1 MIRIVIPFM
10 ITVLFFMEPIFS
22 LFSPISYG
30 DELLTLVP
38 RFVVVALIFIAVYGR
53 RKLAII
59 YGIVFGLLYDI
70 FYIDIIGVYAFLY
83 PMICLLAEA
92 VIRIIHKRL
101 FVVIIITIVLIGLL
115 ELLSYGF
122 ASLISITTI
131 EFNDFV
137 KGRLVPTI
145 IANGL
150 FVLMF
155 GWFFHKV
162 IKEKVLKPL
171 DEFS

>member
-1 MIRIVIPFM
+1 MIRIIIPLM

-22 LFSPISYG
+22 LFSPITYG

-38 RFVVVALIFIAVYGR
+38 RFVIVSLIFIAVYGR
-53 RKLAII
+53 KKHAII

-83 PMICLLAEA
+83 PMICLLAVS
-92 VIRIIHKRL
+92 VIRIIHKQ
-101 FVVIIITIVLIGLL
+101 FITVILLAIVLIGLL
-115 ELLSYGF
+115 ELLSFGF
-122 ASLISITTI
+122 VSLISITTI
-131 EFNDFV
+131 DFNVFV

-145 IANGL
+145 IANTL

-155 GWFFHKV
+155 SWFFHKV
-162 IKEKVLKPL
+162 IEEKVLKRL
-171 DEFS
+171 DEFM